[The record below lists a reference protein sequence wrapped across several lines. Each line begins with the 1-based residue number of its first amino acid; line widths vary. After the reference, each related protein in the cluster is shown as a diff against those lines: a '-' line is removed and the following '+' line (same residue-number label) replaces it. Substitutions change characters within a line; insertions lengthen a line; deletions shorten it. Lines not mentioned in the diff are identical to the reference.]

1 MIREKPRGGPTAGAV
16 LAGKVPAVNF
26 LLFPVILV
34 FALITASFPEEY
46 FFRTILQTRVSALFK
61 SKIIGLLAASVFH
74 GLWHLPLPSL
84 QYVLEHG
91 VIVTLHFFISYLP
104 AATTFGVL
112 WIRTKHIAAP
122 LVYHTVVIA
131 HGGLSMIKL

>member
-46 FFRTILQTRVSALFK
+46 FFRTVLQTRVSALFK
-61 SKIIGLLAASVFH
+61 SEIIGLLVYAELKGPKAD
-74 GLWHLPLPSL
+74 G
-84 QYVLEHG
+84 
-91 VIVTLHFFISYLP
+91 
-104 AATTFGVL
+104 
-112 WIRTKHIAAP
+112 IA
-122 LVYHTVVIA
+122 
-131 HGGLSMIKL
+131 